1 MKYQPTIMKESSLT
15 GEQSLEVIQSMIL
28 KAKNQFGENGQLYLL
43 WGWVILF
50 CSLGYFVLDTVF
62 HYPRPYLIWMTTWLA
77 VGYMFYYL
85 QKEKKRRK
93 VKTYTDE
100 IIGYVWI
107 TFVISMALIGFNLGS
122 HKLADSAIWYSIIL
136 ALYGMPTFLSGI
148 ILRFPPLVV
157 GGICCWILSV
167 VSVFVP
173 YEFQMFLLSIAMIVA
188 WIIPGYKLRARYK
201 ASNSNSIA

>member
-43 WGWVILF
+43 WGWVVLF

-77 VGYMFYYL
+77 VGYMFFYL

-93 VKTYTDE
+93 VKTYTE
-100 IIGYVWI
+100 ELLGFVWI
-107 TFVISMALIGFNLGS
+107 AFVVLMILGAVIVRRIPDFICTTTSLCFSFTGIPYISFRLDIKIQALI
-122 HKLADSAIWYSIIL
+122 Y
-136 ALYGMPTFLSGI
+136 
-148 ILRFPPLVV
+148 
-157 GGICCWILSV
+157 GGIFCWVLAFSSSFYRFSLS
-167 VSVFVP
+167 SVNGFPCSYCSVDRSRL
-173 YEFQMFLLSIAMIVA
+173 YSKKKFLQT
-188 WIIPGYKLRARYK
+188 
-201 ASNSNSIA
+201 NQ

>member
-93 VKTYTDE
+93 VKTYTE
-100 IIGYVWI
+100 ELLGFVWI
-107 TFVISMALIGFNLGS
+107 AFVVLMLLG
-122 HKLADSAIWYSIIL
+122 AVIVRRIPEFY
-136 ALYGMPTFLSGI
+136 LYNYQFVLLFYGIPTFLSGS
-148 ILRFPPLVV
+148 ILKFKPLIY
-157 GGICCWILSV
+157 GGIFCWVLAFASSFIDFHYHPLM
-167 VSVFVP
+167 VSLAV
-173 YEFQMFLLSIAMIVA
+173 IAA
-188 WIIPGYKLRARYK
+188 WIVPGYILKKKFLQT
-201 ASNSNSIA
+201 NQ